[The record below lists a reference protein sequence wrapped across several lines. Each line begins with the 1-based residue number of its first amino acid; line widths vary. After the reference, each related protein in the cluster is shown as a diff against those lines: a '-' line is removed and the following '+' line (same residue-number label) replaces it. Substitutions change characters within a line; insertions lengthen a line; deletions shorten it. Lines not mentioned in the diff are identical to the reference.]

1 MRVDRVSYKTIALK
15 DSLKYAGKVLLTYK
29 IEYPQFSSL
38 KYEGCVKRVNRFYAR
53 KALEL
58 KRYCETKLFG
68 EAVTQYKDDIANNY
82 PVRVFDVVQVFE
94 VTYMRGC
101 ALSLYTDRYEYT
113 GGAHGITPRTSQT
126 WNLQKCGTIS
136 LPRLVPCPP
145 DYKTYILSHVEAQ
158 IRQEP
163 QLYFEKY
170 GELIAKTFDKN
181 SFYCTTEGIV
191 VYYQQYDIAPY
202 ASGIR
207 EFLIPYGG
215 CVIDPLSLCDFK
227 R

>member
-1 MRVDRVSYKTIALK
+1 MRVDRVSYKTITLK

-82 PVRVFDVVQVFE
+82 PVRVFDVVQLFE
-94 VTYMRGC
+94 VTYMLGC

-113 GGAHGITPRTSQT
+113 GGAHGITLRTSQT
-126 WNLQKCGTIS
+126 WNLQKCGNIS

-170 GELIAKTFDKN
+170 GERRQTFDKQLLLHHR
-181 SFYCTTEGIV
+181 GIV

-207 EFLIPYGG
+207 EFHSHGG